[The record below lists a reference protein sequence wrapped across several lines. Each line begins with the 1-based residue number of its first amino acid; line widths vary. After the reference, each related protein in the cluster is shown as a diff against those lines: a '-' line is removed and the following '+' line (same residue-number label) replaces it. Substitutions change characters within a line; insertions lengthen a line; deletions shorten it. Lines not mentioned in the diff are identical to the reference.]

1 MSRAAAGRRS
11 AGTTKAGS
19 AAPVRV
25 HGYFQKAELPLSSL
39 AFLLPLIVLYEVGT
53 RHLIWNAE
61 SHSEQRI
68 IAFALMQRFFL
79 LFGASGRYLPA
90 MAVVGILLAWHI
102 ARRDEWRVQISTVLT
117 MLLESACLALP
128 LLLLG
133 RVATHYVPQFAAA
146 PHSETANLLILSV
159 GAGIYE
165 ELMFR
170 LVAFTLL
177 SFLLSD
183 LLKLRKSW
191 SYLLM
196 VLVSAVG
203 FAAYHYLG
211 EPFRWQTFAFRTV
224 AGIYFGIVFI
234 FRGFGI
240 TSGAHAGYDILIIL
254 LRLAAHI

>member
-1 MSRAAAGRRS
+1 MSRAASGRRG
-11 AGTTKAGS
+11 AGTAKPSTS
-19 AAPVRV
+19 APPRV
-25 HGYFQKAELPLSSL
+25 EGYFQRSELPLASL
-39 AFLLPLIVLYEVGT
+39 AFLLPLVVLYEVGT
-53 RHLIWNAE
+53 RHFAWDAA
-61 SHSEQRI
+61 HHTEQRI

-102 ARRDEWRVQISTVLT
+102 ARRDEWRVEMGTVFG
-117 MLLESACLALP
+117 MLLESLLLALP

-133 RVATHYVPQFAAA
+133 RLTTYYVPQAAA
-146 PHSETANLLILSV
+146 PHPEMGNLFVLSV
-159 GAGIYE
+159 GAGVYE

-170 LVAFTLL
+170 LIAFTLL
-177 SFLLSD
+177 NFLLMD
-183 LLKLRKSW
+183 LLRIRKSW

-196 VLVSAVG
+196 VLISAVG

-234 FRGFGI
+234 FRGIGI
-240 TSGAHAGYDILIIL
+240 TSGVHASYDISIIL
-254 LRLAAHI
+254 MRLLAHT

>member
-1 MSRAAAGRRS
+1 MSRAASGRRG
-11 AGTTKAGS
+11 AGTSRASTSSLPRAD
-19 AAPVRV
+19 
-25 HGYFQKAELPLSSL
+25 GYFQKSELPLASL
-39 AFLLPLIVLYEVGT
+39 AFLLPLVILYEVGT
-53 RHLIWNAE
+53 LHYSWNPN
-61 SHSEQRI
+61 HHTEQRI

-102 ARRDEWRVQISTVLT
+102 ARRDEWKVSIGTT
-117 MLLESACLALP
+117 FGMLLESLCLALP

-133 RVATHYVPQFAAA
+133 RLTTYYVPQAAVSQPDA
-146 PHSETANLLILSV
+146 ANLFVLSV

-170 LVAFTLL
+170 LIAFTLL
-177 SFLLSD
+177 NFLLID
-183 LLKLRKSW
+183 LLRIRKSW

-196 VLVSAVG
+196 VLISAVG

-211 EPFRWQTFAFRTV
+211 EEFRWQTFAFRTV

-234 FRGFGI
+234 FRGIGI
-240 TSGAHAGYDILIIL
+240 TAGVHAGYDIFIIL
-254 LRLAAHI
+254 LRLLAHT

>member
-1 MSRAAAGRRS
+1 MSRAATGRRG
-11 AGTTKAGS
+11 AGAARASTS
-19 AAPVRV
+19 APVRV
-25 HGYFQKAELPLSSL
+25 EGYFQKSELPLASL
-39 AFLLPLIVLYEVGT
+39 AFLLPLIVLYEIGT
-53 RHLIWNAE
+53 HHYAWTSI
-61 SHSEQRI
+61 HHGEQRI

-102 ARRDEWRVQISTVLT
+102 ARRDEWRVQIGTLVG
-117 MLLESACLALP
+117 MLVESLALALP

-133 RVATHYVPQFAAA
+133 RLTTYYVPQAAA
-146 PHSETANLLILSV
+146 PHPDAANLFVLSV

-177 SFLLSD
+177 NFLLID
-183 LLKLRKSW
+183 LLRIRKGW
-191 SYLLM
+191 GYLLM
-196 VLVSAVG
+196 VLISAVG

-211 EPFRWQTFAFRTV
+211 EEFRWQTFAFRTV

-240 TSGAHAGYDILIIL
+240 TAGVHASYDIFIIL
-254 LRLAAHI
+254 LRLMAHT

>member
-1 MSRAAAGRRS
+1 MSRAATARRG
-11 AGTTKAGS
+11 AGTAKVS
-19 AAPVRV
+19 ASAPPRV
-25 HGYFQKAELPLSSL
+25 EGYFQKSELPLASL
-39 AFLLPLIVLYEVGT
+39 PFLLPLVVLYEVGT
-53 RHLIWNAE
+53 RHFAW
-61 SHSEQRI
+61 SPVYHGEQRI

-102 ARRDEWRVQISTVLT
+102 ARRDEWRVRASTLAG
-117 MLLESACLALP
+117 MLLESAVLALP

-133 RVATHYVPQFAAA
+133 RLASSYVPQTAAA
-146 PHSETANLLILSV
+146 SQSEAANLLILSV

-170 LVAFTLL
+170 LISFTLL
-177 SFLLSD
+177 NFLLID
-183 LLKLRKSW
+183 LLRIRKSW

-203 FAAYHYLG
+203 FAGYHYLG
-211 EPFRWQTFAFRTV
+211 EPFRWQTFAFRTA

-234 FRGFGI
+234 FRGLGI
-240 TSGAHAGYDILIIL
+240 TAGVHAGYDFFIVL
-254 LRLAAHI
+254 LRLLAHT

>member
-1 MSRAAAGRRS
+1 MSRAASGRRG
-11 AGTTKAGS
+11 AGTSRASTSSLPRAD
-19 AAPVRV
+19 
-25 HGYFQKAELPLSSL
+25 GYFQKSELPLASL
-39 AFLLPLIVLYEVGT
+39 AFLLPLVILYEVGT
-53 RHLIWNAE
+53 LHYSWNPN
-61 SHSEQRI
+61 HHTEQRI

-102 ARRDEWRVQISTVLT
+102 ARRDEWKVSIATVFG
-117 MLLESACLALP
+117 MLVESLCLALP

-133 RVATHYVPQFAAA
+133 ALTNRYVPQAAA
-146 PHSETANLLILSV
+146 SQPEAANLFVLSV

-165 ELMFR
+165 ELVFR
-170 LVAFTLL
+170 LIGFTILN
-177 SFLLSD
+177 FLLID
-183 LLKLRKSW
+183 LLKFRKSW

-196 VLVSAVG
+196 VLISAVG

-234 FRGFGI
+234 FRGIGK
-240 TSGAHAGYDILIIL
+240 TAGVHARYDMFNIC
-254 LRLAAHI
+254 LRLMAHT